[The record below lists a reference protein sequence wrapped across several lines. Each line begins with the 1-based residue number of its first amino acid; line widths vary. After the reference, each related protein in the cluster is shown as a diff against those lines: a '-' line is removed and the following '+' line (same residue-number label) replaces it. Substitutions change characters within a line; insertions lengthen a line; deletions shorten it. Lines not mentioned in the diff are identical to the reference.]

1 MKKIKYSIVIL
12 AAAAAIAPACVNLDT
27 VMPSQLGS
35 AQMWTNPE
43 NTKAGVDAILNPFR
57 PSGMGLGSTE
67 GMEYP
72 NLRMI
77 ARHRIENFGFCTGGV
92 YGEYYCWAAQNA
104 GHVTFRYEWKYVYEG
119 IHIANDAIVH
129 IPGVPGL
136 SDDEKSVYLAEAK
149 ILRAMYYH
157 RLNMLFRGVPIY
169 LEPVLNT
176 DCTKPRNTMSEVW
189 NQCLSDLND
198 AINTPKL
205 PDNTLTSPYGRPSK
219 GAAWALK
226 GEVYMWLAWLAQE
239 EGDAEAEKNA
249 YNEAILC
256 FDKVEECGYGLWH
269 GDYMAP
275 FTEAGEKCSEMI
287 LPLQFSRDVGY
298 GDWTHQWYATRSS
311 SNSTSRLQARAM
323 FVDSFHN
330 ADGTPFD
337 FAQYIPEW
345 NDPVFLEDSTKR
357 EVFFCRDSMNFKADV
372 QNLTEWNVAK
382 SGVIGRVSKEVWDT
396 YYLDNGNEERLR
408 SCFAN
413 RDPRL
418 RKLVIMPYEPFYTC
432 SNTGSKSTLKTHRW
446 PFIIAGNGDTEGDLW
461 PEDRT
466 RFRYE
471 YNKFVIHND
480 PTFFRWE
487 AGTDFPLLRFTDIY
501 LQKAEAL
508 NAVDRFDEAI
518 AIVNEIL
525 VRAGMPTLNDGQP
538 QNAVAGKEEL
548 LERIQHES
556 RIELCCESVNYFH
569 ELRWRTY
576 KKTLFNNQDKW
587 GEMGAWGQKMS
598 HTFYWEDHVW
608 YWPIPAAECQK
619 NPNLERTP
627 GWIY

>member
-1 MKKIKYSIVIL
+1 MKKL
-12 AAAAAIAPACVNLDT
+12 AVFLFAVAAFSACVNLDT

-43 NTKAGVDAILNPFR
+43 NAKAGVDAILNPFK
-57 PSGMGLGSTE
+57 PKGMNLSVDD
-67 GMEYP
+67 GMNYP
-72 NLRMI
+72 NLKMI
-77 ARHRIENFGFCTGGV
+77 ARHRIENFGFNTGGV
-92 YGEYYCWAAQNA
+92 YGEYYCWAAHNA
-104 GHVTFRYEWKYVYEG
+104 GHVTFSSEWKYIYEG
-119 IHIANDAIVH
+119 IHIANDAIAH

-136 SDDEKSVYLAEAK
+136 DDSEKCVYIAESK
-149 ILRAMYYH
+149 ILRALYYH

-176 DCTKPRNTMSEVW
+176 ECTRPRSTMREVW

-198 AINTPKL
+198 AINTTDL
-205 PDNTLTSPYGRPSK
+205 RDNTLTAPYGRPSR

-226 GEVYMWLAWLAQE
+226 GEVYMWLAWLAKG
-239 EGDAEAEKNA
+239 EGDAEAEKAA

-287 LPLQFSRDVGY
+287 LPLQFSQEIGY

-311 SNSTSRLQARAM
+311 FGATSRMQPRAM
-323 FVDSFHN
+323 FINSFHE

-337 FAQYIPEW
+337 FSTYIPEW
-345 NDPVFLEDSTKR
+345 NDPVFLETPSKR
-357 EVFFCRDSMNFKADV
+357 EVFFCRDSLNYKADV
-372 QNLTEWNVAK
+372 LNLIDWKVAR
-382 SGVIGRVSKEVWDT
+382 SGVSGRSTQDVWDT
-396 YYLDNGNEERLR
+396 YYLDNGNEARLKA
-408 SCFAN
+408 CFAN

-418 RKLVIMPYEPFYTC
+418 AKLIMMPYEPFV
-432 SNTGSKSTLKTHRW
+432 SIAKRGGQPSVKVQRW
-446 PFIIAGNGDTEGDLW
+446 PYIIPGNGDIPGDVW
-461 PEDRT
+461 PEDR
-466 RFRYE
+466 REFRYQ
-471 YNKFVIHND
+471 YNKYVVHNESG
-480 PTFFRWE
+480 FYGWE
-487 AGTDFPLLRFTDIY
+487 SGIDFPLIRFTDIY

-525 VRAGMPTLNDGQP
+525 ARAEMPALNNGQP
-538 QNAVAGKEEL
+538 QNAVSGKEEL

-556 RIELCCESVNYFH
+556 RIELCAESVNYFH
-569 ELRWRTY
+569 ELRWGTY
-576 KKTLFNNQDKW
+576 KKILFNDQETW
-587 GEMGAWGQKMS
+587 FEEGAWGEKLT
-598 HTFYWEDHVW
+598 HTFYWEDHNW
-608 YWPIPAAECQK
+608 SWPVPSAECQK

-627 GWIY
+627 GWVY